1 MENNQIDEPTK
12 QVEEIVIKSRANNK
26 SPENNKIKVEN
37 NKVRVESTKYNYYI
51 SQYEKY
57 GKKSKCQKVGNS
69 PP

>member
-51 SQYEKY
+51 S
-57 GKKSKCQKVGNS
+57 
-69 PP
+69 